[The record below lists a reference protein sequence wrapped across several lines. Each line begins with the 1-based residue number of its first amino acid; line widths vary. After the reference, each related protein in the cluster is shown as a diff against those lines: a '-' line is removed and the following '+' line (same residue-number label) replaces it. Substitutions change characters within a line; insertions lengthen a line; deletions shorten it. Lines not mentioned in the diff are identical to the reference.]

1 MFMLIYLDSD
11 FKCYTSKN
19 ENTILTVETDFFN
32 GKCQSFIEGYRF
44 VPQNEVWTNSNGDIF
59 QGEMIAP
66 WKNFDELDSTQR
78 TYEQELIKEQEALI
92 AELDAALLDATYN
105 NLILAKM
112 GE

>member
-1 MFMLIYLDSD
+1 MNIYIDSD
-11 FKCYTSKN
+11 YKCHV
-19 ENTILTVETDFFN
+19 ENNGTLKAINTNFFDR
-32 GKCQSFIEGYRF
+32 KCTQYIEGYRF
-44 VPQNEVWTNSNGDIF
+44 VPHGDKWINENGIVF

-66 WKNFDELDSTQR
+66 WKNFDELDSAQR

-92 AELDAALLDATYN
+92 AELDTALLETTYN